1 LQIPI
6 YNLVREEI
14 KKIEVSDYVF
24 AVPFNEAVVHQA
36 LIRQRANA
44 RQGTADTKTRGD
56 VAGSTKKL
64 HRQKHTGMARVGDS
78 RSPTR
83 RHGGVAFGPHPRSY
97 EQDLPKKMRQL
108 ALRCVLSGKLSDGEL
123 VVLEDLKFDT
133 PKTAGMARVLAAM
146 GGESTILF
154 VTSTADRN
162 VVLSARNLPGV
173 KTLPA
178 QLLNVVDLLSYKM
191 LLMTEAA
198 VRRTEEVWG
207 EKPQGGS
214 SESV

>member
-1 LQIPI
+1 LQIPV
-6 YNLVREEI
+6 YNLAREEV

-24 AVPFNEAVVHQA
+24 AVPFNEALVHQA
-36 LIRQRANA
+36 LVRQRANA
-44 RQGTADTKTRGD
+44 RQGTADTKTRGE
-56 VAGSTKKL
+56 VAGSTRKL

-97 EQDLPKKMRQL
+97 EQGMPKKMRQL
-108 ALRCVLSGKLSDGEL
+108 ALRCALSAKASDGEL
-123 VVLEDLKFDT
+123 IVLEDLKFDV
-133 PKTAGMARVLAAM
+133 PKTAEMARALATL
-146 GGESTILF
+146 GGDSSILL
-154 VTSTADRN
+154 VTPGPDRN
-162 VVLSARNLPGV
+162 VILSARNLTGI

-178 QLLNVVDLLSYKM
+178 PLLNVFDLLSYEM

-198 VRRTEEVWG
+198 VRRAEEVWG
-207 EKPQGGS
+207 EKPQGGN

>member
-1 LQIPI
+1 VQVSV
-6 YNLVREEI
+6 YNLAKEVV
-14 KKIEVSDYVF
+14 KQIEVSDYIF

-36 LIRQRANA
+36 LVRQRANA
-44 RQGTADTKTRGD
+44 RQGTADTKTRGE

-64 HRQKHTGMARVGDS
+64 YKQKHTGMARVGDR

-97 EQDLPKKMRQL
+97 EKDLPKKMRQL
-108 ALRCVLSGKLSDGEL
+108 ALRCVLSAKASDDEL
-123 VVLEDLKFDT
+123 TVLEDLKLEK
-133 PKTAGMARVLAAM
+133 PRTAEMAEILSAM
-146 GGESTILF
+146 GDDSSILV
-154 VTSTADRN
+154 VTSAPERN
-162 VVLSARNLPGV
+162 VILSARNLPRV

-178 QLLNVVDLLSYKM
+178 PLLNVDDLLSYKM

-198 VRRTEEVWG
+198 VRRTEEIWG
-207 EKPQGGS
+207 EKPQGGN

>member
-1 LQIPI
+1 MQVPV
-6 YNLVREEI
+6 YNLA
-14 KKIEVSDYVF
+14 KEVVKQIDISDYVF

-36 LIRQRANA
+36 LVRQKANA
-44 RQGTADTKTRGD
+44 RQGTADTKTRGE

-64 HRQKHTGMARVGDS
+64 YRQKHTGMARVGDR

-108 ALRCVLSGKLSDGEL
+108 ALRCVLSAKNSDGEL
-123 VVLEDLKFDT
+123 TVLEDLKLEK
-133 PKTAGMARVLAAM
+133 PRTAEMAKVLSAM
-146 GGESTILF
+146 RDDSSILV
-154 VTSTADRN
+154 VTSEPDRN
-162 VVLSARNLPGV
+162 VILSARNLPRV

-178 QLLNVVDLLSYKM
+178 PLLNIDDLLSYKM

-198 VRRTEEVWG
+198 VRRAEEIWG
-207 EKPQGGS
+207 KKPQGGN